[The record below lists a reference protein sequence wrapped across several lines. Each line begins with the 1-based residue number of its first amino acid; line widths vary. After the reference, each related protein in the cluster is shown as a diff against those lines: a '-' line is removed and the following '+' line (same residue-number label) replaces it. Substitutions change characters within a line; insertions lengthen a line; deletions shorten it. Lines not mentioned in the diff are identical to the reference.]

1 MKYNIAIKE
10 QRFEVEV
17 GEISQ
22 GMARVNVNGL
32 DYDVRIDHQPD
43 VGVSV
48 VVPLTPAIPQR
59 APAAMAVPQQTI
71 TPPAAAAPENL
82 SGSNF
87 LKAPMPG
94 LILDVKVKVG
104 DRVTA
109 GQTVIIMEAMKMEN
123 SINAKIN
130 GTVKEIHVQ
139 KGAQVMTGHL
149 LLVVE

>member
-22 GMARVNVNGL
+22 GMARVNVNGI

-43 VGVSV
+43 AGVSV
-48 VVPLTPAIPQR
+48 TMPSSPAIPQR
-59 APAAMAVPQQTI
+59 APAVTVAPQRTI
-71 TPPAAAAPENL
+71 ESPPPAPENL
-82 SGSNF
+82 SGNNF